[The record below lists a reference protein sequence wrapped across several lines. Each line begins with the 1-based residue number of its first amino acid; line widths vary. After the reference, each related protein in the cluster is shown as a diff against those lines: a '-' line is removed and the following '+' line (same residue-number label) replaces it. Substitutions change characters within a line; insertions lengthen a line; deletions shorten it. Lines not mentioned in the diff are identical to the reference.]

1 MQCVN
6 IAPINREETVNNP
19 KDVLTEQ
26 ELDHLVELDMSSQ
39 GELAG
44 GTNPVTVSI
53 AVASAVSTTAI
64 GVGTLIMATAT
75 DPCPS
80 SACTT
85 RC

>member
-26 ELDHLVELDMSSQ
+26 ELDHLVELDMSSHS
-39 GELAG
+39 EMAG
-44 GTNPVTVSI
+44 GTTTI
-53 AVASAVSTTAI
+53 EIASAVSTTLM
-64 GVGTLIMATAT
+64 GVTAVT
-75 DPCPS
+75 AVTVHDPCPT

>member
-1 MQCVN
+1 M
-6 IAPINREETVNNP
+6 IDP
-19 KDVLTEQ
+19 KDALTEQ

-44 GTNPVTVSI
+44 GTHPTLAI
-53 AVASAVSTTAI
+53 ASAVSTTMI
-64 GVGTLIMATAT
+64 GVGTTIMATAT
-75 DPCPS
+75 NPCPT

>member
-1 MQCVN
+1 M
-6 IAPINREETVNNP
+6 IDP
-19 KDVLTEQ
+19 KDALTEQ

-44 GTNPVTVSI
+44 GTHPTTVSV
-53 AVASAVSTTAI
+53 AVASAVSTTMI
-64 GVGTLIMATAT
+64 GVGTVILATAT